1 MAFVIKPIPSLTHP
15 HLQLEIHYDP
25 GPSAPDTAPFHITYN
40 PRAHYTLG
48 TEVATA
54 DEDEAIARQV
64 HTGKAVGMPVW
75 AYIHGSIMLR
85 ADASNP
91 FACPWD
97 SGRSGW
103 VYATNAALR
112 SFYNVKR
119 LTKKLKEEA
128 LKLMANDVAEF
139 SAYLNGDCYGFIIR
153 DTVTRESLDSC
164 WGYYG
169 LEFVEAQGRSALAQ
183 MEAITPLQLELPLE
197 TATETK
203 E

>member
-1 MAFVIKPIPSLTHP
+1 
-15 HLQLEIHYDP
+15 
-25 GPSAPDTAPFHITYN
+25 
-40 PRAHYTLG
+40 
-48 TEVATA
+48 
-54 DEDEAIARQV
+54 
-64 HTGKAVGMPVW
+64 
-75 AYIHGSIMLR
+75 MLK

-103 VYATNAALR
+103 VYATNEDLR
-112 SFYNVKR
+112 QIYSVKR
-119 LTKKLKEEA
+119 LA
-128 LKLMANDVAEF
+128 LKHKAAAARVMAAVVEEF
-139 SAYLNGDCYGFIIR
+139 SSYLNGDCYGFIIR

-169 LEFVEAQGRSALAQ
+169 LDAVEAEGRSALAQ
-183 MEAITPLQLELPLE
+183 MEALTPLQLTLPLE